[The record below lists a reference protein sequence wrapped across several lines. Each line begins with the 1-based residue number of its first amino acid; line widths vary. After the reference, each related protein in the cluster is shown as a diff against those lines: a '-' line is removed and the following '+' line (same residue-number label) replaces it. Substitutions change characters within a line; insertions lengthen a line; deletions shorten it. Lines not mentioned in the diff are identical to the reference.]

1 MVVHVYVNT
10 HMSTRTPDKSYANI
24 TPSDTLCA
32 QKPPEHDVRIPAF
45 ANGSSYVAMGPYT

>member
-45 ANGSSYVAMGPYT
+45 ANGSSYVAMGPYS